1 MSEHVEDEK
10 SVTSQD
16 TVETEE
22 ATENS
27 EVAEGQETISS
38 EDDTDT
44 VSKEKNALRFA
55 TLTLYVTMI
64 LIGVSMGASIPSPTH
79 AMPEWYHIPLGTVL
93 IFGILKFLTRD
104 ADFKG
109 LAKFHA
115 SIVVPG
121 AFVASSLTVLVTG
134 SVQVAS
140 VISLVSGLLLLTIAL
155 VVCVIVFR
163 LCGRQ
168 NKTIRECEK
177 MLKGK

>member
-1 MSEHVEDEK
+1 MPEHVGENEQETM
-10 SVTSQD
+10 SD
-16 TVETEE
+16 TPEVEEV
-22 ATENS
+22 TENS
-27 EVAEGQETISS
+27 EVAEEQETISS
-38 EDDTDT
+38 EDDTDA
-44 VSKEKNALRFA
+44 VIKEKNALRFA

-64 LIGVSMGASIPSPTH
+64 LIGVSMGASIPSSTH
-79 AMPEWYHIPLGTVL
+79 AMPEWYHILLGTVL

-104 ADFKG
+104 TDFEG

-115 SIVVPG
+115 PIVVPG
-121 AFVASSLTVLVTG
+121 AFVTSSLTVLVTG

>member
-1 MSEHVEDEK
+1 MSEHMEDEK

-64 LIGVSMGASIPSPTH
+64 LIGVSMGASIPSSTH

-163 LCGRQ
+163 LLGRQ

>member
-1 MSEHVEDEK
+1 MSEHVGENEQGNHAGHPE
-10 SVTSQD
+10 V
-16 TVETEE
+16 EE

-27 EVAEGQETISS
+27 EVADEQETASS
-38 EDDTDT
+38 EDDMTAVT
-44 VSKEKNALRFA
+44 KEKNALRFA

-64 LIGVSMGASIPSPTH
+64 LIGVSMGASIPSSTH
-79 AMPEWYHIPLGTVL
+79 AMPEWYHILLGAVL

-104 ADFKG
+104 TDFEG

-115 SIVVPG
+115 PIVVPG
-121 AFVASSLTVLVTG
+121 AFVASSLTVLITG

-155 VVCVIVFR
+155 VVCVMVFA

>member
-1 MSEHVEDEK
+1 MSEHAEDEK

-16 TVETEE
+16 TAETEE

-27 EVAEGQETISS
+27 EVAEGQETISD
-38 EDDTDT
+38 EDDMTAVT
-44 VSKEKNALRFA
+44 KEKNALRVA

-64 LIGVSMGASIPSPTH
+64 LIGVSMGASIPSSTH
-79 AMPEWYHIPLGTVL
+79 AMPEWYHILLGTVL

-104 ADFKG
+104 TDFEG

-115 SIVVPG
+115 PIVVPG

-155 VVCVIVFR
+155 VVCVIVFA

>member
-1 MSEHVEDEK
+1 MPEHVGDKEQKNTPDTPEVEEVTEK
-10 SVTSQD
+10 
-16 TVETEE
+16 
-22 ATENS
+22 S
-27 EVAEGQETISS
+27 EVAEEQETVTSKDGMTAVI
-38 EDDTDT
+38 
-44 VSKEKNALRFA
+44 KEKNALRFA

-64 LIGVSMGASIPSPTH
+64 LIGVSMGASVPSSTH
-79 AMPEWYHIPLGTVL
+79 AMPEWYHILLGAIL

-104 ADFKG
+104 TDFKG

-115 SIVVPG
+115 PIVVPG
-121 AFVASSLTVLVTG
+121 AFVTSSLAVLVTG

-155 VVCVIVFR
+155 VVCVMVFA

>member
-1 MSEHVEDEK
+1 MSEHADDKEQVAAP
-10 SVTSQD
+10 D
-16 TVETEE
+16 TTEVEE

-27 EVAEGQETISS
+27 EVAEEPETASS
-38 EDDTDT
+38 EDDMTA
-44 VSKEKNALRFA
+44 VIKEKNALRFA

-64 LIGVSMGASIPSPTH
+64 LIGVSMGASIPSSTH
-79 AMPEWYHIPLGTVL
+79 AMPEWYHILLGTAL

-104 ADFKG
+104 TDFEG

-115 SIVVPG
+115 PIVVPG

-155 VVCVIVFR
+155 VVCVMVFA

>member
-1 MSEHVEDEK
+1 MSEHVGENEQETTPDTSEVEE
-10 SVTSQD
+10 VTG
-16 TVETEE
+16 
-22 ATENS
+22 NS

-38 EDDTDT
+38 EDDTYA

-64 LIGVSMGASIPSPTH
+64 LIGVSMGASIPSSTH
-79 AMPEWYHIPLGTVL
+79 VMPEWYHILLGAVF

-104 ADFKG
+104 TDFEG

-115 SIVVPG
+115 PIVVPG

-134 SVQVAS
+134 SVQVAG

-155 VVCVIVFR
+155 VVCVIVFA

-168 NKTIRECEK
+168 NKTICECEK

>member
-1 MSEHVEDEK
+1 MSEHAGDKEQETTPDTPEVEEVAEK
-10 SVTSQD
+10 
-16 TVETEE
+16 
-22 ATENS
+22 S
-27 EVAEGQETISS
+27 EVANEQETASN
-38 EDDTDT
+38 EDDMTAVT
-44 VSKEKNALRFA
+44 KEKNALRFA

-64 LIGVSMGASIPSPTH
+64 LIGVSMGASIPSSTH
-79 AMPEWYHIPLGTVL
+79 AMPEWYHILLGAVL

-104 ADFKG
+104 TDFEG

-115 SIVVPG
+115 PIVVPG
-121 AFVASSLTVLVTG
+121 AFVASSLTVLITG

-155 VVCVIVFR
+155 VVCVMVFA

-168 NKTIRECEK
+168 NKTIHECEK

>member
-1 MSEHVEDEK
+1 MSEHVGENKQE
-10 SVTSQD
+10 TMPD
-16 TVETEE
+16 TPEVEEV
-22 ATENS
+22 TENS
-27 EVAEGQETISS
+27 EVAEEQETISS
-38 EDDTDT
+38 EDDTDA
-44 VSKEKNALRFA
+44 VIKEKNALRFT

-64 LIGVSMGASIPSPTH
+64 LIGVSMGASVPSSTH
-79 AMPEWYHIPLGTVL
+79 VMPEWYHILLGTVL

-104 ADFKG
+104 TDFEG

-115 SIVVPG
+115 PIVVPG

>member
-1 MSEHVEDEK
+1 MSEHAGDKEQETTPDTPEVEEVAEK
-10 SVTSQD
+10 
-16 TVETEE
+16 
-22 ATENS
+22 S
-27 EVAEGQETISS
+27 EVANEQETASN
-38 EDDTDT
+38 EDDMTAVT
-44 VSKEKNALRFA
+44 KEKNALRFA

-64 LIGVSMGASIPSPTH
+64 LIGVSMGASIPSSTH
-79 AMPEWYHIPLGTVL
+79 AMPEWYHILLGAVL

-104 ADFKG
+104 TDFEG

-115 SIVVPG
+115 PIVVPG
-121 AFVASSLTVLVTG
+121 AFVASSLTVLITG

-155 VVCVIVFR
+155 VVCVMVFA

>member
-1 MSEHVEDEK
+1 MSEHVSENEQETTPGTPEVEE
-10 SVTSQD
+10 VTG
-16 TVETEE
+16 
-22 ATENS
+22 NS

-38 EDDTDT
+38 EDDTDA

-64 LIGVSMGASIPSPTH
+64 LIGVSMGASIPSSTH
-79 AMPEWYHIPLGTVL
+79 AMPEWYHILLGTVL

-104 ADFKG
+104 TDFEG

-115 SIVVPG
+115 PIVVRG

-155 VVCVIVFR
+155 VVCVIVFA

>member
-64 LIGVSMGASIPSPTH
+64 LIGVSMGASIPSSTH

>member
-1 MSEHVEDEK
+1 MSEHAGDKEQVAAPDTTEVEE
-10 SVTSQD
+10 VTG
-16 TVETEE
+16 
-22 ATENS
+22 NS
-27 EVAEGQETISS
+27 EVAEESETISS
-38 EDDTDT
+38 EDDTDA

-64 LIGVSMGASIPSPTH
+64 LIGVSMGASVPSSTH
-79 AMPEWYHIPLGTVL
+79 AMPEWYHILLGAVL

-104 ADFKG
+104 TDFEG

-115 SIVVPG
+115 PIVVPG
-121 AFVASSLTVLVTG
+121 AFVASPLTVLVTG

-155 VVCVIVFR
+155 VVCVIVFA

>member
-1 MSEHVEDEK
+1 MSEHVGENEQENHAGHPE
-10 SVTSQD
+10 V
-16 TVETEE
+16 EE

-27 EVAEGQETISS
+27 EVADEQETASS
-38 EDDTDT
+38 EDDMTAVT
-44 VSKEKNALRFA
+44 KEKNALRFA

-64 LIGVSMGASIPSPTH
+64 LIGVSMGASIPSSTH
-79 AMPEWYHIPLGTVL
+79 AMPEWYHILLGAIL

-104 ADFKG
+104 TDFEG

-115 SIVVPG
+115 PIVVPG
-121 AFVASSLTVLVTG
+121 AFVASSLTVLVAG

-140 VISLVSGLLLLTIAL
+140 AISLVSGLLLLTIAL
-155 VVCVIVFR
+155 VVCVIVFA

>member
-1 MSEHVEDEK
+1 MSEHVGENEQENHAGHPE
-10 SVTSQD
+10 V
-16 TVETEE
+16 EE

-27 EVAEGQETISS
+27 EVADEQKTASS
-38 EDDTDT
+38 EDDMTAVT
-44 VSKEKNALRFA
+44 KEKNALRFA

-64 LIGVSMGASIPSPTH
+64 LIGVSMGASIPSSTH
-79 AMPEWYHIPLGTVL
+79 AMPEWYHILLGAVL

-104 ADFKG
+104 TDFEG

-115 SIVVPG
+115 PIVVPG
-121 AFVASSLTVLVTG
+121 AFVASSLTVLITG

-155 VVCVIVFR
+155 VVCVMVFA

>member
-1 MSEHVEDEK
+1 MSEHAGDKEQVAAPDTTEVEE
-10 SVTSQD
+10 V
-16 TVETEE
+16 
-22 ATENS
+22 TENS
-27 EVAEGQETISS
+27 EVAEESETISS
-38 EDDTDT
+38 EDDTDAVT
-44 VSKEKNALRFA
+44 KEKNALRFA

-64 LIGVSMGASIPSPTH
+64 LIGVSMGASIPSSTH
-79 AMPEWYHIPLGTVL
+79 AMPEWYHILLGTVL

-104 ADFKG
+104 TDFEG

-115 SIVVPG
+115 PVVVPG
-121 AFVASSLTVLVTG
+121 AFVASSLAVLVTG

-155 VVCVIVFR
+155 VICVIVVR

>member
-1 MSEHVEDEK
+1 MSEHVDENEQETTPDTPEVEE
-10 SVTSQD
+10 VTG
-16 TVETEE
+16 
-22 ATENS
+22 NS
-27 EVAEGQETISS
+27 AVAEGQETISS
-38 EDDTDT
+38 EDDTDA

-64 LIGVSMGASIPSPTH
+64 LIGVSMGASIPSSTRT
-79 AMPEWYHIPLGTVL
+79 MPEWYHILLGTVL

-104 ADFKG
+104 TDFEG

-115 SIVVPG
+115 PIVVPG
-121 AFVASSLTVLVTG
+121 AFVASSLAVLVTG

-155 VVCVIVFR
+155 VVCVIVFA

>member
-1 MSEHVEDEK
+1 MSEHAGDKEQE
-10 SVTSQD
+10 TTPD
-16 TVETEE
+16 TPEVEE

-27 EVAEGQETISS
+27 EVAEESETTSN
-38 EDDTDT
+38 EDDMTAVT
-44 VSKEKNALRFA
+44 KEKNALRFA

-64 LIGVSMGASIPSPTH
+64 LIGVSMGASIPSSTH
-79 AMPEWYHIPLGTVL
+79 AMPEWYHILLGTVL

-104 ADFKG
+104 TDFEG

-115 SIVVPG
+115 PIVVPG

-134 SVQVAS
+134 SVQVAG

-155 VVCVIVFR
+155 VVCVMVFA

>member
-1 MSEHVEDEK
+1 MSEHVGENEQETMPDTPEVEE
-10 SVTSQD
+10 VTG
-16 TVETEE
+16 
-22 ATENS
+22 NS

-38 EDDTDT
+38 EDDTDA

-64 LIGVSMGASIPSPTH
+64 LIGVSMGASIPSSTH
-79 AMPEWYHIPLGTVL
+79 AMPEWYHILLGTVL

-104 ADFKG
+104 TDFEG

-115 SIVVPG
+115 PIVVPG
-121 AFVASSLTVLVTG
+121 AFVASSLAVLVTG

-155 VVCVIVFR
+155 VVCVIVFA

>member
-10 SVTSQD
+10 LVTSQD

-64 LIGVSMGASIPSPTH
+64 LIGVSMGASIPSSTH

>member
-1 MSEHVEDEK
+1 MSEHVGENEQENHAGHPE
-10 SVTSQD
+10 V
-16 TVETEE
+16 EE

-27 EVAEGQETISS
+27 EVADEQETASS
-38 EDDTDT
+38 EDDMTAVT
-44 VSKEKNALRFA
+44 KEKNALRFA

-64 LIGVSMGASIPSPTH
+64 LIGVSMGASIPSSTH
-79 AMPEWYHIPLGTVL
+79 AMPEWYHILLGAVL

-104 ADFKG
+104 TDFEG

-115 SIVVPG
+115 PIVVPD
-121 AFVASSLTVLVTG
+121 AFVASSLTVLITG

-155 VVCVIVFR
+155 VVCVMVFA

>member
-1 MSEHVEDEK
+1 MSEHVGENEQENHAGHPE
-10 SVTSQD
+10 V
-16 TVETEE
+16 EE

-27 EVAEGQETISS
+27 EVADEQETASS
-38 EDDTDT
+38 EDDMTAVT
-44 VSKEKNALRFA
+44 KEKNALRFA

-64 LIGVSMGASIPSPTH
+64 LIGVSMGASIPSSTH
-79 AMPEWYHIPLGTVL
+79 AMPEWYHILLGTVL

-104 ADFKG
+104 TDFEG

-115 SIVVPG
+115 PIVVPG

-134 SVQVAS
+134 SVQVAG

-155 VVCVIVFR
+155 VVCVIVFA

-177 MLKGK
+177 ILKGK

>member
-1 MSEHVEDEK
+1 MPEHVGDKEQK
-10 SVTSQD
+10 NTPD
-16 TVETEE
+16 TPEVEEV
-22 ATENS
+22 TENS
-27 EVAEGQETISS
+27 EVAEEQETVTS
-38 EDDTDT
+38 EDGMTA
-44 VSKEKNALRFA
+44 VIKEKNALRFA

-64 LIGVSMGASIPSPTH
+64 LIGVSMGASIPSSTH
-79 AMPEWYHIPLGTVL
+79 AMPEWYHILLGAIL

-104 ADFKG
+104 TDFEG

-115 SIVVPG
+115 PIVVPG

-155 VVCVIVFR
+155 VVCVIVFA

>member
-1 MSEHVEDEK
+1 MSEHVGNKEQKNTPDTPEVEEVTEK
-10 SVTSQD
+10 
-16 TVETEE
+16 
-22 ATENS
+22 S
-27 EVAEGQETISS
+27 EVAEEQETVTS
-38 EDDTDT
+38 EDGTT
-44 VSKEKNALRFA
+44 AVIKEKNALRFA

-64 LIGVSMGASIPSPTH
+64 LIGVSMGASVPSSTH
-79 AMPEWYHIPLGTVL
+79 AMPEWYHILLGAVL

-104 ADFKG
+104 TDFEG

-115 SIVVPG
+115 PIVVPG
-121 AFVASSLTVLVTG
+121 AFVASSLTVLITG

-155 VVCVIVFR
+155 VVCVMVFA

>member
-1 MSEHVEDEK
+1 MSEHAGDKEQETTPDTPEVEEVAEK
-10 SVTSQD
+10 
-16 TVETEE
+16 
-22 ATENS
+22 S
-27 EVAEGQETISS
+27 EVANEQETASN
-38 EDDTDT
+38 EDDMTAVT
-44 VSKEKNALRFA
+44 KEKNALRFA

-64 LIGVSMGASIPSPTH
+64 LIGVSMGASVPSSTH
-79 AMPEWYHIPLGTVL
+79 AMPEWYHILLWAVL

-104 ADFKG
+104 TDFEG

-115 SIVVPG
+115 PIVVPG
-121 AFVASSLTVLVTG
+121 AFVASSLTVLVAGT
-134 SVQVAS
+134 VQVAS

-155 VVCVIVFR
+155 VVCVMVFA

>member
-1 MSEHVEDEK
+1 MSEHVGENEQENHAGHPE
-10 SVTSQD
+10 V
-16 TVETEE
+16 EE

-27 EVAEGQETISS
+27 EVADEQETASS
-38 EDDTDT
+38 EDDMTAVT
-44 VSKEKNALRFA
+44 KEKNALRFA

-64 LIGVSMGASIPSPTH
+64 LIGVSMGASIPSSTH
-79 AMPEWYHIPLGTVL
+79 AMPEWYHILLGAVL

-104 ADFKG
+104 TDFEG

-115 SIVVPG
+115 PIVVPG
-121 AFVASSLTVLVTG
+121 AFVASSLTVLITG
-134 SVQVAS
+134 SVQVAG

-155 VVCVIVFR
+155 VVCVIVFA

-177 MLKGK
+177 ILKGK

>member
-1 MSEHVEDEK
+1 MSEHAEDEK

-16 TVETEE
+16 TAETEE
-22 ATENS
+22 VTENS
-27 EVAEGQETISS
+27 EVAEGQETISD
-38 EDDTDT
+38 EDDMTAVT
-44 VSKEKNALRFA
+44 KEKNALRVA

-64 LIGVSMGASIPSPTH
+64 LIGVSMGASIPSSTH
-79 AMPEWYHIPLGTVL
+79 AMPEWYHILLGTVL

-104 ADFKG
+104 TDFKG

-115 SIVVPG
+115 PIVVPG
-121 AFVASSLTVLVTG
+121 AFVTSSLAVLVTG

>member
-1 MSEHVEDEK
+1 MSEHVGENKQE
-10 SVTSQD
+10 TMPD
-16 TVETEE
+16 TPEVEEV
-22 ATENS
+22 TENS
-27 EVAEGQETISS
+27 EVAEEQETISN
-38 EDDTDT
+38 EDDMTAVT
-44 VSKEKNALRFA
+44 KEKNALRFA

-64 LIGVSMGASIPSPTH
+64 LIGVSMGASIPSSTH
-79 AMPEWYHIPLGTVL
+79 AMPEWYHVLLGTVL

-104 ADFKG
+104 TDFKG

-115 SIVVPG
+115 PIVVPG
-121 AFVASSLTVLVTG
+121 AFIASSLAVLVTD

-155 VVCVIVFR
+155 VVCVIVFA

-177 MLKGK
+177 ILKGK